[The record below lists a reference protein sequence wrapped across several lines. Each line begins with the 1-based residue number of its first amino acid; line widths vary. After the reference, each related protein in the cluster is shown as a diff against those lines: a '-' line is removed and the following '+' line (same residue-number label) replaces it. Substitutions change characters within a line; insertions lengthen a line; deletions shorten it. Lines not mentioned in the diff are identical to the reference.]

1 MKVKKKKI
9 NSDPAAHA
17 LSAKAAARLR
27 EFALEHAGA
36 LAVLTGAGIS
46 TPSGI
51 PDYRGAEGSYS
62 KGHEPMQHADF
73 VRSAR
78 KRKRFWAR
86 SVRGYKYFSNR
97 RPNLTHRGV
106 ADMERHG
113 VLRGRCWAVDFYFDV
128 GYEVF
133 HNIRLDYQ
141 KRRYGFSLR
150 L

>member
-1 MKVKKKKI
+1 MRRRFSVFAP
-9 NSDPAAHA
+9 DPAAHA

-106 ADMERHG
+106 AGMERHG

-128 GYEVF
+128 
-133 HNIRLDYQ
+133 R
-141 KRRYGFSLR
+141 
-150 L
+150 

>member
-1 MKVKKKKI
+1 MRRRFSVFAP
-9 NSDPAAHA
+9 DPAAHA

-106 ADMERHG
+106 AGMER
-113 VLRGRCWAVDFYFDV
+113 RDAKC
-128 GYEVF
+128 
-133 HNIRLDYQ
+133 
-141 KRRYGFSLR
+141 
-150 L
+150 

>member
-1 MKVKKKKI
+1 MIRPEQQQLADVGAEHGDAGGRVADAVKQRTE
-9 NSDPAAHA
+9 H
-17 LSAKAAARLR
+17 R
-27 EFALEHAGA
+27 EDGDLVRVLGREQLVALEHAGA

-97 RPNLTHRGV
+97 RPNLMHRGI
-106 ADMERHG
+106 AGMESG
-113 VLRGRCWAVDFYFDV
+113 L
-128 GYEVF
+128 
-133 HNIRLDYQ
+133 
-141 KRRYGFSLR
+141 
-150 L
+150 